1 MIEFLLSVLGWYE
14 NGVIVYLFAISII
27 YLILVLTGLLN
38 LLRHHFLR
46 DDPEIGRTIELSP
59 LMPPISILAPA
70 YNEAASICQ
79 SVRAMLSLRYSEFE
93 VIVVND
99 GSKDQT
105 LALLINEFHLY
116 KSARYYEK
124 RVPSKAIRAVYE
136 SMDPLPLVVID
147 KENSGKADS
156 LNAALNVAR
165 YPLVCTV
172 DADSILEE
180 DALLRAVRPF
190 VYDPERVLASGG
202 IIRVVNG
209 CEVTAGRVTR
219 IDSPKSWMGRFQVVE
234 YLRAFLGGRVAF
246 SAYNCLMVI
255 SGAFGLFSKAAVLA
269 VGGYRTDTVGE
280 DMELVV
286 RLHRWARDLKRPYRI
301 VFEPD
306 PVCWTE
312 VPESL
317 AILRRQRNR
326 WQRGTI
332 ETMWTH
338 RRLLLRPS
346 YGLLGMVAMPYFLLF
361 EMVGPLVELTG
372 YLVTVLGVAFRLLT
386 PDVALLFFL
395 AAISYGVLLSAA
407 SVVLEELTLR
417 RYPKVRHLLILV
429 AAGVLESFGFRQL
442 LTVWRAGAFIDVFRR
457 NKGWGEMVRK
467 GFA

>member
-1 MIEFLLSVLGWYE
+1 MNDFLGSLLHGYE
-14 NGVIVYLFAISII
+14 SGVIVYLFAISVI
-27 YLILVLTGLLN
+27 YLALVLTGLVN

-46 DDPEIGRTIELSP
+46 YDPEIGRTMELSS

-79 SVRAMLSLRYSEFE
+79 SVRAMLSLRYPEFE

-105 LALLINEFHLY
+105 LRLLVEEFHLY

-124 RVPSKAIRAVYE
+124 RLSCGPIRAVYE
-136 SMDPLPLVVID
+136 SMDPVPLVVID
-147 KENSGKADS
+147 KDNSGKADS

-190 VYDPERVLASGG
+190 LYDPDRVIAVGG
-202 IIRVVNG
+202 IIRVANG
-209 CEVTAGRVTR
+209 CEVIAGRVTR
-219 IDSPKSWMGRFQVVE
+219 IDSPRSWIGRFQVVE

-255 SGAFGLFSKAAVLA
+255 SGAFGLFSKSAVLA
-269 VGGYRTDTVGE
+269 VGGYHTDTVGE

-286 RLHRWARDLKRPYRI
+286 RLHRWARERRSPYRI

-317 AILRRQRNR
+317 AVLHRQRNR

-338 RRLLLRPS
+338 RGMLMRPK
-346 YGLLGMVAMPYFLLF
+346 YGTLGMAAFPYFLLF
-361 EMVGPLVELTG
+361 EMVGPLVELSG
-372 YLVTVLGVAFRLLT
+372 YLVTALGLAFRLLT
-386 PDVALLFFL
+386 LDVALLFFL
-395 AAISYGVLLSAA
+395 AAISYGVLLSVA

-417 RYPKVRHLLILV
+417 RYPKVWHLLILV
-429 AAGVLESFGFRQL
+429 AAGVIESLGFRQL
-442 LTVWRAGAFIDVFRR
+442 LTIWRAGAFIDVFRR
-457 NKGWGEMVRK
+457 RKGWGAMERK

>member
-1 MIEFLLSVLGWYE
+1 
-14 NGVIVYLFAISII
+14 
-27 YLILVLTGLLN
+27 
-38 LLRHHFLR
+38 
-46 DDPEIGRTIELSP
+46 
-59 LMPPISILAPA
+59 
-70 YNEAASICQ
+70 
-79 SVRAMLSLRYSEFE
+79 
-93 VIVVND
+93 
-99 GSKDQT
+99 
-105 LALLINEFHLY
+105 
-116 KSARYYEK
+116 
-124 RVPSKAIRAVYE
+124 
-136 SMDPLPLVVID
+136 
-147 KENSGKADS
+147 
-156 LNAALNVAR
+156 
-165 YPLVCTV
+165 
-172 DADSILEE
+172 
-180 DALLRAVRPF
+180 
-190 VYDPERVLASGG
+190 
-202 IIRVVNG
+202 
-209 CEVTAGRVTR
+209 
-219 IDSPKSWMGRFQVVE
+219 
-234 YLRAFLGGRVAF
+234 
-246 SAYNCLMVI
+246 
-255 SGAFGLFSKAAVLA
+255 

-457 NKGWGEMVRK
+457 NKTWGEMVRK